1 MFYEFLLLNQ
11 IALDW
16 RAGLFVQKWFKRWWF
31 CMFSSFLLLLRKGL
45 MWCNIM
51 QLPVMTCKSWTNY
64 LHFWSTPP
72 LHLPPPPPPPP
83 PHSSTT
89 SAHGIAWKICSVS
102 ESGRLKFDLTTGKL
116 WGLVHRRTVAMAR
129 TSYGCDC
136 NLRPPTCIA
145 MQKDQVQSKDHGV
158 QVKVQW
164 IVDPLK

>member
-1 MFYEFLLLNQ
+1 M
-11 IALDW
+11 
-16 RAGLFVQKWFKRWWF
+16 
-31 CMFSSFLLLLRKGL
+31 SSL
-45 MWCNIM
+45 
-51 QLPVMTCKSWTNY
+51 SWIK
-64 LHFWSTPP
+64 LHFIEGQACLCKNGLKDGGFACFPVSCCCLGKDWCDAILCNFQWWHVRAEQITSIFGP
-72 LHLPPPPPPPP
+72 LPPFISPPPSPPPP

-102 ESGRLKFDLTTGKL
+102 ESGRLKFVLTTGKL